1 MEQIT
6 ACLECGGTDL
16 DAVFSSRGAFTGSYH
31 CRECDNIG
39 PAITFED
46 WESYEAFKATLK
58 KKGVGPEEKES

>member
-1 MEQIT
+1 MEQIS

-16 DAVFSSRGAFTGSYH
+16 DAVFSTRGAFIGTYH

-46 WESYEAFKATLK
+46 WESYEEFRSTLK
-58 KKGVGPEEKES
+58 KRGIGLEEKGS